1 MLTNREIASL
11 ILLGALLVFCV
22 VKADI
27 RKSLLGT
34 IKVFF
39 SYQLVTINVL
49 YLTYVAALVLLGWR
63 VGAWDPRLLKDTIIV
78 LLVVGYPM
86 VFRANS
92 VSDGKVLLGRTV
104 RDTLGI
110 SALVVF
116 YVNLSSLPIVWEVVI
131 QLVGVFAAM
140 LAVTVV
146 AKSQGPK
153 SRPVAVFMNGV
164 LIAIGLLLF
173 VTTTIN
179 FVADWKTEDFGLILK
194 TLCMTIWL
202 PIALLPLIYVGAF
215 LMQVQVIFVM
225 IPFNNGQKKVGPGV
239 KLALFFGLRG
249 SVRLGAAFIG
259 AWRTR
264 VGETS
269 NYRDARHVMTN
280 FRQEQKATPKVS
292 AVYTN

>member
-11 ILLGALLVFCV
+11 ILIAALLVFCIV
-22 VKADI
+22 RADI
-27 RKSLLGT
+27 RTSLLGT

-39 SYQLVTINVL
+39 SYQLVTINLIYFTYAAAFVF
-49 YLTYVAALVLLGWR
+49 LTWR
-63 VGAWDPRLLKDTIIV
+63 LGAWDLRLLKDTVIV
-78 LLVVGYPM
+78 LLIVGYPM

-92 VSDGKVLLGRTV
+92 VSDGRVLLRRTV
-104 RDTLGI
+104 RETLGI

-140 LAVTVV
+140 LAVV

-179 FVADWKTEDFGLILK
+179 FVAEWKTEDFGLILK

-215 LMQVQVIFVM
+215 LMQVQVIFVTL
-225 IPFNNGQKKVGPGV
+225 PFHNGHKKVRIGV
-239 KLALFFGLRG
+239 KLALLFGLRG

-264 VGETS
+264 VGEAS
-269 NYRDARHVMTN
+269 NYQDARCVMKG
-280 FRQEQKATPKVS
+280 FRLEQMTADGVPANDS
-292 AVYTN
+292 N

>member
-11 ILLGALLVFCV
+11 ILIGVLLVFCI
-22 VKADI
+22 VKTDI
-27 RKSLLGT
+27 RKSLVAT

-39 SYQLVTINVL
+39 SYQLVTINLV
-49 YLTYVAALVLLGWR
+49 YLAYAAALVLLAWR
-63 VGAWDPRLLKDTIIV
+63 LGDWDLRLLRDTVIV

-92 VSDGKVLLGRTV
+92 VSDGKVLLRRTV
-104 RDTLGI
+104 RETMGI

-131 QLVGVFAAM
+131 QLIGVFAAM
-140 LAVTVV
+140 LAVV
-146 AKSQGPK
+146 AKSQGQK
-153 SRPVAVFMNGV
+153 SRPVAVLMNGV

-179 FVADWKTEDFGLILK
+179 FVADWKTEGFGLILK

-202 PIALLPLIYVGAF
+202 PIALLPLVYVGAF

-225 IPFNNGQKKVGPGV
+225 LPSNNGHRKVGLGV

-264 VGETS
+264 VGEAA
-269 NYRDARHVMTN
+269 NYRDARRVMNN
-280 FRQEQKATPKVS
+280 FRLSRRQIRRCRL
-292 AVYTN
+292 

>member
-11 ILLGALLVFCV
+11 ILIGALLVFCIV
-22 VKADI
+22 RADI
-27 RKSLLGT
+27 RKSLVGT

-39 SYQLVTINVL
+39 SYQLVTINL
-49 YLTYVAALVLLGWR
+49 IYLTYAAALVLLAWR
-63 VGAWDPRLLKDTIIV
+63 LGAWDPRLLKDTVIV

-92 VSDGKVLLGRTV
+92 VSDGKVLLRRTV
-104 RDTLGI
+104 RETLGI

-116 YVNLSSLPIVWEVVI
+116 YVNLSSLPIVWEVII

-140 LAVTVV
+140 LAVV

-173 VTTTIN
+173 VTTTIS
-179 FVADWKTEDFGLILK
+179 FLAAWKTEDFGLILK
-194 TLCMTIWL
+194 TLCMTLWL

-225 IPFNNGQKKVGPGV
+225 LPFNNGHKKVRLGV

-249 SVRLGAAFIG
+249 SVRLGADFVG
-259 AWRTR
+259 PWRTR
-264 VGETS
+264 VGEAS
-269 NYRDARHVMTN
+269 NYQDAQLVMKD
-280 FRQEQKATPKVS
+280 FRLEKVTAMKFPAGKS
-292 AVYTN
+292 D

>member
-11 ILLGALLVFCV
+11 ILLGALLVFCF
-22 VKADI
+22 VKTDI
-27 RKSLLGT
+27 RKSLFGT

-39 SYQLVTINVL
+39 SHQLVMINL
-49 YLTYVAALVLLGWR
+49 IYLTNAAALVLLAWR
-63 VGAWDPRLLKDTIIV
+63 LGAWDLRLLKDTVIV

-92 VSDGKVLLGRTV
+92 VSDGKVLLHRTV
-104 RDTLGI
+104 RETLGI
-110 SALVVF
+110 SALVIF

-140 LAVTVV
+140 LAVV

-153 SRPVAVFMNGV
+153 SRPIAVFMNGV

-225 IPFNNGQKKVGPGV
+225 LPFNNGHKKVRLDV

-264 VGETS
+264 IGNAS
-269 NYRDARHVMTN
+269 NYQEAQGVMKDFRLEHVTAR
-280 FRQEQKATPKVS
+280 KVPTS
-292 AVYTN
+292 ESD

>member
-11 ILLGALLVFCV
+11 ILIGALLVFCI

-27 RKSLLGT
+27 RKSLFGT

-39 SYQLVTINVL
+39 SYQLVTINVI
-49 YLTYVAALVLLGWR
+49 YLTYSAALILLGWR

-78 LLVVGYPM
+78 LLIVGYPM
-86 VFRANS
+86 VFRANN
-92 VSDGKVLLGRTV
+92 VSDGKVLLRRTI
-104 RDTLGI
+104 RETLGI

-131 QLVGVFAAM
+131 QVVGVFAAM
-140 LAVTVV
+140 VAVV

-153 SRPVAVFMNGV
+153 SRPVAVFMNGL
-164 LIAIGLLLF
+164 LIAIGLFLV

-179 FVADWKTEDFGLILK
+179 FVTGWKTEDFGLILK

-215 LMQVQVIFVM
+215 LMQLQVIYVM
-225 IPFNNGQKKVGPGV
+225 LPFNNGHKKVRLSV
-239 KLALFFGLRG
+239 KLALLVGLRG

-259 AWRTR
+259 AWRR
-264 VGETS
+264 RIGEAS
-269 NYRDARHVMTN
+269 NYRDARSVMN
-280 FRQEQKATPKVS
+280 QFRLELETTHKVPAGES
-292 AVYTN
+292 D

>member
-11 ILLGALLVFCV
+11 ILIAALLVFCV
-22 VKADI
+22 VKTDI

-39 SYQLVTINVL
+39 SYQLVTINL
-49 YLTYVAALVLLGWR
+49 IYLTYAAALVLLAWR
-63 VGAWDPRLLKDTIIV
+63 LGAWDLRLLKDTVIV

-92 VSDGKVLLGRTV
+92 VSDGKVLLRRTV
-104 RDTLGI
+104 RETLGI

-131 QLVGVFAAM
+131 QLVGVFAVM
-140 LAVTVV
+140 LAVV
-146 AKSQGPK
+146 AKSQGPQ

-179 FVADWKTEDFGLILK
+179 FVANWKTEDFGLILK

-225 IPFNNGQKKVGPGV
+225 LPFNNGHKKVRLDV

-264 VGETS
+264 IGKAS
-269 NYRDARHVMTN
+269 NYKEARSVMKD
-280 FRQEQKATPKVS
+280 FRLEQGIANEVPAGES
-292 AVYTN
+292 D